1 MKRAILLLLI
11 LLTLVACKPKVQ
23 EDTDHYITL
32 RLKPEM
38 KVNISVEINNS
49 QTEISIQ
56 ELEASWN
63 DIRMQNKAGDYTIY
77 FWNSRHYVDE
87 IKFKV
92 NNIGEDQIIH
102 KEISLRKKKAELNLQ
117 LIGSI
122 TDNPEIS
129 IGAKNGSLQY
139 PFLCI
144 YRSVGFLKAQPLE
157 DAALCQETWRNET
170 PSGNLTDGKQLC
182 GYLLKG
188 CGSVKGNKCI
198 EPVEPI
204 PAEVKADK
212 CYFLGETITDSEKI
226 IPLETKVISYY
237 DEGDYLLLTLGD
249 RDRYAQNRIISGEWG
264 YDYSALWSAEIR

>member
-102 KEISLRKKKAELNLQ
+102 KEISLRKKKAELNL
-117 LIGSI
+117 
-122 TDNPEIS
+122 P
-129 IGAKNGSLQY
+129 
-139 PFLCI
+139 
-144 YRSVGFLKAQPLE
+144 
-157 DAALCQETWRNET
+157 ALCLRNH
-170 PSGNLTDGKQLC
+170 
-182 GYLLKG
+182 
-188 CGSVKGNKCI
+188 
-198 EPVEPI
+198 
-204 PAEVKADK
+204 
-212 CYFLGETITDSEKI
+212 
-226 IPLETKVISYY
+226 LE
-237 DEGDYLLLTLGD
+237 
-249 RDRYAQNRIISGEWG
+249 
-264 YDYSALWSAEIR
+264 